1 MLFELIWLSAASLT
15 AGVVYGFAGFGAA
28 LVFMPLAVIVVDP
41 LVAVVA
47 LSVSALS
54 SLVTLVPQAW
64 RQADRRAAVTMLA
77 AAFAFIPLGQIVLTR
92 TDITLLRWAVCIL
105 ALLTLVILLSG
116 FRYQQRPGVPAWLL
130 VGSGVGFMGGST
142 GLNGPLLILFQL
154 GGPEELTRLRATT
167 IIVLTCSG
175 LAYLPFLALNG
186 ALTSEN
192 VFLGSVQ
199 LLPYGLG
206 TLIGQRL
213 FQPGMDVIYR
223 RVAYVIIGVSALLG
237 LPVWT

>member
-92 TDITLLRWAVCIL
+92 TDITPLRWAVCIL